1 MGTEWP
7 ETAFAL
13 DRARLET
20 AFRSLRDTLT
30 REVPLHPGPDWLDKA
45 FGPQPGDLAGV
56 PAFREWTSSHMPLR
70 WAALR
75 VLTEA
80 YPPGTADDLALAG
93 PVTLDKGVIRVW
105 PGDVRVDGNLVLDRK
120 ARVIVLGTLTVTGA
134 LIAPPYG
141 YSLVGARAIVCR
153 DGVSAGEVLATES
166 VTCPGTFLLSR
177 DTHTGISPR
186 FTGGVL
192 VDYMWPARFSRVD
205 VTTRV
210 TGGLG
215 SVDHAAAERAL
226 GLRGEHLDDLF
237 TARLLKT

>member
-7 ETAFAL
+7 ETPFPL
-13 DRARLET
+13 DLARLDE
-20 AFRSLRDTLT
+20 AYLSLRDT
-30 REVPLHPGPDWLDKA
+30 PAPFSPGPDWREKA
-45 FGPQPGDLAGV
+45 FGPDPDDLAAV
-56 PAFREWTSSHMPLR
+56 PAFMQWTSSHMPLR

-75 VLTEA
+75 VLTAA
-80 YPPGTADDLALAG
+80 YPSGEPLNLAG

-105 PGDVRVDGNLVLDRK
+105 PGDVHIDGNLVLDRK

-134 LIAPPYG
+134 LVAPPYG

-153 DGVSAGEVLATES
+153 DGVSAGEILATES

-177 DTHTGISPR
+177 DTHTAMSPL
-186 FTGGVL
+186 FTGGTL

-210 TGGLG
+210 TGGMDRI
-215 SVDHAAAERAL
+215 DHAAAEKAL
-226 GLRGEHLDDLF
+226 GVRGDHLDDLF
-237 TARLLKT
+237 AAKLLKS